1 MAYGNYLGT
10 IQVALS
16 SFAGLSLQ
24 VPAFNQFR
32 NSPYVRFQT
41 SRSRPTFG
49 WSPIQVQR
57 GSLEAGPYHRGSWG
71 LPGSYRKPMGAGG
84 ASVSTVRAACQASAS
99 ADVTA
104 VTNCSLSTPSFF
116 GHSPC
121 SASASLAAQA
131 PVRPVWRTSSWRRQ
145 RTAPPTSAGL
155 TFP

>member
-71 LPGSYRKPMGAGG
+71 LPGSYRKPMGPGG

-99 ADVTA
+99 ADVPA
-104 VTNCSLSTPSFF
+104 VPNSSLTTPSLFAP
-116 GHSPC
+116 SPC
-121 SASASLAAQA
+121 PAPAS
-131 PVRPVWRTSSWRRQ
+131 
-145 RTAPPTSAGL
+145 PP
-155 TFP
+155 PHPP